1 MSRPIKEL
9 LHTFMQPSDN
19 WQIRL
24 VQHWHTIFGDL
35 SRHITCQKIEH
46 ATITLG
52 VYDSCWM
59 QELYAL
65 TPTLLTAINAAL
77 DAPHIT
83 QIRFKKVMRPIKKTA
98 PTLHKTPCMVPDK
111 PLSTAEKQALAQVRN
126 EELRAALKKFLL
138 RCTT

>member
-9 LHTFMQPSDN
+9 LHTFTQSSDN

-24 VQHWHTIFGDL
+24 VQNWHTIFGDL

-46 ATITLG
+46 NTITLG

-77 DAPHIT
+77 DTPHIT
-83 QIRFKKVMRPIKKTA
+83 QIRFKKVTRPVKKSV
-98 PTLHKTPCMVPDK
+98 PDSHKTPFVLHDRI
-111 PLSTAEKQALAQVRN
+111 LSFTEKQVLAQVRDA
-126 EELRAALKKFLL
+126 ELRAALKKFLL
-138 RCTT
+138 RCTS